1 MSNLLDDLK
10 AMREKLD
17 AAIEWNFGVVGNDP
31 VCNASL
37 DELRRLESLLKD
49 YNYHEYA
56 EYMNKHY

>member
-1 MSNLLDDLK
+1 
-10 AMREKLD
+10 MREKLD

-31 VCNASL
+31 VCDASL